1 MRKWRRRWPGD
12 SAGAARDEL
21 TLYLVHGLLHLC
33 GYDDLTP
40 RERRMMRERERAIL
54 AELGIVWP
62 GGRQASPIRP
72 TSCARR
78 TGASRD
84 VWMQA
89 AAVSILVVI
98 ALVGSFA
105 CEALRSFSRSRLDE
119 ACRRVGAPGAI
130 RRHTQAV
137 RRRVDCL
144 ADSDVALS
152 RGPGG
157 ARGRPLCGRSQPSER
172 QFAIGWPSS
181 PSRFCWR
188 RFLYSGFSCC
198 PGAWPA
204 SPASDFSHGAGRC
217 SKSCCAECGCPSRL
231 VRRIDAFMHRLWG
244 LKEPAGHTTE
254 SLLREVESVVDLGQ
268 REGIL
273 APQARR
279 MIERVIAAQQED
291 VAAVM
296 TPRTEMECVPA
307 AASLEEA
314 RLLMVA
320 GGHSR
325 MPVIGTSP
333 DDIVGILYA
342 KELLRHMSTE
352 NADPPL
358 SLKDVVREPFYV
370 PETIGLDKLLESMKR
385 RGVHIAI
392 VIDEYSG
399 VAGLVTMEDVLE
411 QIVGEIVD
419 EYDTADDTGIRQ
431 VGPAAVEVEP
441 WVRIDDLD
449 EQFAFDLPDDEDYDT
464 VGGFVYAAA
473 RPDPQA
479 SRDGRVEA
487 PAALRCWMPTS
498 AASSSSASRTSAR
511 PRRIRRSKFS

>member
-1 MRKWRRRWPGD
+1 M
-12 SAGAARDEL
+12 
-21 TLYLVHGLLHLC
+21 T
-33 GYDDLTP
+33 
-40 RERRMMRERERAIL
+40 
-54 AELGIVWP
+54 VW
-62 GGRQASPIRP
+62 
-72 TSCARR
+72 
-78 TGASRD
+78 
-84 VWMQA
+84 VQA
-89 AAVSILVVI
+89 AAVCILVVI

-105 CEALRSFSRSRLDE
+105 CEALRTFSRSRLDE
-119 ACRRVGAPGAI
+119 ACRRLGHPERFAVI
-130 RRHTQAV
+130 LRRAV
-137 RRRVDCL
+137 DGLIAWRILTLLAVAALAALAGDRFAADLSHLNEVRDWLAVLTEPILLAAVFVLGLFVLPWSLARVT
-144 ADSDVALS
+144 
-152 RGPGG
+152 G
-157 ARGRPLCGRSQPSER
+157 E
-172 QFAIGWPSS
+172 
-181 PSRFCWR
+181 
-188 RFLYSGFSCC
+188 RFLARC
-198 PGAWPA
+198 WPVLEIVLR
-204 SPASDFSHGAGRC
+204 GM
-217 SKSCCAECGCPSRL
+217 RL
-231 VRRIDAFMHRLWG
+231 SVAAVRRIDAFMHRLWG

-291 VAAVM
+291 VSSVM

-411 QIVGEIVD
+411 QFVGEIVD

-431 VGPAAVEVEP
+431 VGPATVEVEP
-441 WVRIDDLD
+441 WVRIDDLG
-449 EQFAFDLPDDEDYDT
+449 EQFAFDLPEDEDYDT
-464 VGGFVYAAA
+464 VGGFVYAQLGRIPKRREVVAWKHLRVTVLDA
-473 RPDPQA
+473 DKR
-479 SRDGRVEA
+479 RILKLRVENVGTPA
-487 PAALRCWMPTS
+487 P
-498 AASSSSASRTSAR
+498 SSA
-511 PRRIRRSKFS
+511 